1 MNFRPTFSTPSVYI
15 INTKTVHQLLLP
27 PNSSH
32 LSLSR
37 LFVSVFPLRVPLQ
50 VCLFKGKIN
59 MKFRNGFEIS
69 SIFPRCRR
77 RRWRKKRG
85 KPQLWLGSKNKPH
98 DNPLPPSSRLGN
110 KKLTPQPVLSR
121 GVVRTRC
128 FRFVLFFTQC
138 TPPVSSLN
146 IYLVPKRNET
156 KTGERKTDK
165 RGALFAGRA
174 VFLKR

>member
-77 RRWRKKRG
+77 RRWRKKEENPNSGLALKISHMTIRCRRV
-85 KPQLWLGSKNKPH
+85 H
-98 DNPLPPSSRLGN
+98 DSGN
-110 KKLTPQPVLSR
+110 KKLTPQLVLSR

-138 TPPVSSLN
+138 SPPVSSLN

-156 KTGERKTDK
+156 KNRRKK
-165 RGALFAGRA
+165 N
-174 VFLKR
+174 